1 MINVN
6 NYDRQCYIWGRPEYQ
21 QTDWELGSCVK
32 VAEAVL
38 GSPSLKEVRTVS
50 VDVKQ
55 HWTGTQQILTLLTL
69 LTAAKTFSGK
79 AVAETYVRIKRDQTF
94 TEKRQG
100 CDRDLVAYT
109 ETKHLVPSDK
119 AVTERPG
126 RMQTWP
132 NP

>member
-1 MINVN
+1 MLYLRAPRIPT
-6 NYDRQCYIWGRPEYQ
+6 DRLRARELCESRRGRPGLPVPE
-21 QTDWELGSCVK
+21 
-32 VAEAVL
+32 
-38 GSPSLKEVRTVS
+38 GSPYGLRGRKATLNSNPTDTHL
-50 VDVKQ
+50 
-55 HWTGTQQILTLLTL
+55 LTLLTL